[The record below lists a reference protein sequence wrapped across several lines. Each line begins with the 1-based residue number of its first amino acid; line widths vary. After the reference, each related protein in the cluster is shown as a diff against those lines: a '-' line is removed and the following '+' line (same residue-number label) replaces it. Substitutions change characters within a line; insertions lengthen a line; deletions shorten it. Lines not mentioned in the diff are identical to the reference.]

1 MQILTKVLIKEWFK
15 ILFGVISVLFLL
27 ITTADLINGFLQG
40 KEFSRVILEYSLKM
54 PELMGRIFPI
64 SCLVATLFLLN
75 KLKAHSELIAILS
88 SGYSYLKFYLTIGL
102 CALFVVAIQFINL
115 GFLEPYANKIKRAE
129 IQKSRLS
136 EGKYLTRSSLEGG
149 KFWYRSQNYFS
160 SFTFFDKKS
169 MTINNLE
176 IFYFG
181 SDSKS
186 TKIIKAKSASYLGD
200 SKWSLSDVSK
210 ISNLNG
216 SDFPIISYQA
226 QDQAKLDE
234 APEDLKEFEADL
246 TTLDYLKL
254 YNFISKLKKSE
265 INITEYEVMLLNKV
279 SLSFVCLIFS
289 LLPLS
294 SLFNPNRRN
303 SSFGKIAV
311 QTLLISFLFWGSYS
325 SIIAMGNEGKIHPLL
340 ATSFIPLA
348 FLSFVIWTFWK
359 NRKLAI

>member
-1 MQILTKVLIKEWFK
+1 MQILTKILIKEWYK

-54 PELMGRIFPI
+54 PELMGKMFPI

-88 SGYSYLKFYLTIGL
+88 SGYSYFKFYLTIGC
-102 CALFVVAIQFINL
+102 CALFMVGVQFTNL
-115 GFLEPYANKIKRAE
+115 GFLEPYANQIKRSE

-160 SFTFFDKKS
+160 SFSFFDKKT

-181 SDSKS
+181 KESKS
-186 TKIIKAKSASYLGD
+186 SKIIKAKSAVYLGD
-200 SKWSLSDVSK
+200 SKWNLSDVTK
-210 ISNLNG
+210 ISNLHG
-216 SDFPIISYQA
+216 RDFPAVIYQKK
-226 QDQAKLDE
+226 DQAKLDE

-246 TTLDYLKL
+246 TTLNYFKL
-254 YNFISKLKKSE
+254 FNFIAKLKKSE
-265 INITEYEVMLLNKV
+265 INIIEYEVMLLNKI
-279 SLSFVCLIFS
+279 SLSFVCLVFS

-303 SSFGKIAV
+303 STFGKIAV

-325 SIIAMGNEGKIHPLL
+325 SVIALGNEGKLHPFL
-340 ATSFIPLA
+340 ATTFVPIA
-348 FLSFVIWTFWK
+348 FLGFVLWTYWK